1 MHLTPKEE
9 DRLLLFLAAELARRR
24 RDRGLR
30 LSYPEARA
38 LIADTVVEAAR
49 DGVSVSEAAA
59 IGSQVLTDVEVL
71 PGVADL
77 IGTLQVEGF
86 FDDGQKLVTIH
97 DPIRPAANTHAD
109 EEGAVE
115 EVPGEILTED
125 GEIELN
131 AGRRTDRLTV
141 ANTGDRPIQVGS
153 HFHFY
158 EVNRALRFDRGRT
171 FGMHLDI
178 PAGTAVRFEAGEEHD
193 VALVEFGGTRE
204 VRGLNDMVNA
214 PVDRPVT
221 AEQLSRLRAAG
232 FGDSGSDVHADSSV
246 DEVEN

>member
-24 RDRGLR
+24 RGRGLR

-38 LIADTVVEAAR
+38 LIADEVAEAAR
-49 DGVSVSEAAA
+49 DGVSVSEAAT
-59 IGSQVLTDVEVL
+59 IGSSLLTDDDVL
-71 PGVADL
+71 PGVGDI

-97 DPIRPAANTHAD
+97 DPIRPGSKQSAND
-109 EEGAVE
+109 VPPER
-115 EVPGEILTED
+115 PGEILVQD
-125 GEIELN
+125 GEIELS
-131 AGRRTDRLTV
+131 AGRRTALVTV

-153 HFHFY
+153 HYHFY
-158 EVNRALRFDRGRT
+158 EVNRALAFDRRRA

-193 VALVEFGGTRE
+193 VALVAFAGSLE
-204 VRGLNDMVNA
+204 VFGLNEMTEGYA
-214 PVDRPVT
+214 GEEPSE
-221 AEQLSRLRAAG
+221 AQLQRLRANG
-232 FGDSGSDVHADSSV
+232 FRDTGEASPQEGI
-246 DEVEN
+246 